1 MTRTSL
7 SAAAAR
13 YVERKTQRGTTI
25 STGGSTGW
33 QSRAWDMYDTVPE
46 VRFAASWIANA
57 MSGARLFAG
66 YRDDD
71 GTIQPAPNNHP
82 AAEAVA
88 RIAGGPDGQAAM
100 LADFGRYLV
109 VPGEGW
115 IIVLPADTP
124 DRAEEWRVLSTDEV
138 TPKSGKLVALID
150 GDEVE
155 IPPHDPD
162 RPDGN
167 APIAIRVW
175 EPHPRRHMEADSP
188 VRSSLALLEELQL
201 LNSAVA
207 AITRSRLTGRGVLL
221 IPKGA
226 RFPTAPGQSD
236 AEDDLIEIFMEV
248 AETAI
253 REPDSAAATVPIV
266 LEVPADVIGDVK
278 LITFESEFDDLAIRL
293 REEAIRRFAHGLDV
307 PAEILL
313 GMDALN
319 HWGVWQLSQEAIRLG
334 VAPRLATVSYAFTTQ
349 WLRPL
354 LEEQGV
360 PDADRWL
367 VWYDTSPLR
376 VRSNRA
382 QTALEVYDRGA
393 ISDVA
398 LRRETGFDESDAP
411 NPTTTDT
418 NRDNRDA
425 GTDRQ
430 KQEQD
435 PNVTT
440 PVRLPAD
447 ETSDE
452 PNTLP
457 ASTAPATGLF
467 DAIDALVWAALSS
480 AGEKLRRT
488 PACPRSERARVRDVQ
503 PYDLHTV
510 LPVSAE
516 QINRW
521 KLLDGAWAPV
531 ARIATRY
538 GLNPDC
544 LTSTLDNYTRELISA
559 GVEHNFEHVPRAV
572 LPCLAGA
579 DA

>member
-1 MTRTSL
+1 MTKTSL

-13 YVERKTQRGTTI
+13 YVERKTQRGTTT
-25 STGGSTGW
+25 SGGSARW

-71 GTIQPAPNNHP
+71 GTVQPAPDDHP

-88 RIAGGPDGQAAM
+88 RIGGGPDGQSAM

-115 IIVLPADTP
+115 IVVLPADTP
-124 DRAEEWRVLSTDEV
+124 DGEEEWRVLSTDEV
-138 TPKSGKLVALID
+138 TPKMGKLVALID
-150 GDEVE
+150 GEEVE

-162 RPDGN
+162 RTDGD
-167 APIAIRVW
+167 APVAIRVW

-201 LNSAVA
+201 LNAAVT
-207 AITRSRLTGRGVLL
+207 AIARSRLTGRGVLL

-236 AEDDLIEIFMEV
+236 AEDDLIEVFMEV

-253 REPDSAAATVPIV
+253 REPESAAATVPIV
-266 LEVPADVIGDVK
+266 LEVPAEAIGDVK
-278 LITFESEFDDLAIRL
+278 LLTFESDFDDLAIRL
-293 REEAIRRFAHGLDV
+293 REEAIRRFATGLDV

-334 VAPRLATVSYAFTTQ
+334 VVPRLATVAHAFTTQ

-354 LEEQGV
+354 LEDQGV
-360 PDADRWL
+360 PDANRWL

-398 LRRETGFDESDAP
+398 LRRETGFDEADAP
-411 NPTTTDT
+411 TDT
-418 NRDNRDA
+418 NSSQDDQ
-425 GTDRQ
+425 D
-430 KQEQD
+430 QEQETD
-435 PNVTT
+435 VTT
-440 PVRLPAD
+440 PARLPAD
-447 ETSDE
+447 ETPGE
-452 PNTLP
+452 PDTLP
-457 ASTAPATGLF
+457 AAATPTTGLF

-480 AGEKLRRT
+480 AGEKLRKT
-488 PACPRSERARVRDVQ
+488 PACPRSDRGRVRDIH
-503 PYDLHTV
+503 PYELHTV
-510 LPVSAE
+510 LPVQAE
-516 QINRW
+516 QIDRW
-521 KLLDGAWAPV
+521 KLLDGAWTPV
-531 ARIATRY
+531 TRIAARY
-538 GLNPDC
+538 NLNADC
-544 LTSTLDNYTRELISA
+544 LSAALDNYTRELIAA

-572 LPCLAGA
+572 ASCLAPQKETTGHA
-579 DA
+579 